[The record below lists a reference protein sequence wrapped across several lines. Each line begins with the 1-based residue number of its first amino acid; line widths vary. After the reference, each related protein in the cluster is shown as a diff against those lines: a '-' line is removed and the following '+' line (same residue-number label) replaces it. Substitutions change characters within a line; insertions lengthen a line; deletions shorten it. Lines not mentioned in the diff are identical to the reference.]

1 MGLEDRKMTRRTSK
15 QDEFVEFVLEQM
27 ASAGQVRARRMFGG
41 YGIYL
46 AEHFVAIILNEKLFL
61 KTDDSTQPEFE
72 ARGLKPLVFR
82 MKTKQIPARYF
93 EAPPE
98 VFDDPEEMT
107 RWLQLAR
114 TAAVRAKQD
123 RKVRR
128 AVEARSRGHKS

>member
-1 MGLEDRKMTRRTSK
+1 MTRSTSK

-27 ASAGQVRARRMFGG
+27 APAGQVRARRMFGG

-46 AEHFVAIILNEKLFL
+46 AEHFVAVVVNEKLFL
-61 KTDDSTQPEFE
+61 KADDSTQPEFE
-72 ARGLKPLVFR
+72 RRGLKRLVFR

-98 VFDDPEEMT
+98 VFDDPEEMG

-114 TAAVRAKQD
+114 AAAARSKQD
-123 RKVRR
+123 KKPRR
-128 AVEARSRGHKS
+128 AVQSQSGRHRS